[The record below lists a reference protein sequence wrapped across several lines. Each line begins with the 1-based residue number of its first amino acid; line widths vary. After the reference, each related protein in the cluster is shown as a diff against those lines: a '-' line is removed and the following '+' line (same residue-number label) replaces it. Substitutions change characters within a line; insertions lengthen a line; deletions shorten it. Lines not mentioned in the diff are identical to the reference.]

1 LCSKLR
7 GLNPSEVG
15 TEAIDNFTKR
25 KFIMING
32 SSGSIQTTGRYL
44 VLLPE
49 EDVRSGVRALT
60 DSTGVRDIDDSAL
73 SNIGVAVVTLD
84 PNQLQSLNAAVAGPQ
99 PILASEPEQ
108 IMYALGSVVINGDTA
123 NYLQGYR
130 EGITH
135 LIDGLS
141 NGGVTLEQQLTASAF
156 TNGAATWGLQ
166 ATKVVSSPYSGAGI
180 KVAVLDTG
188 LDLTHPD
195 FVGRAITAK
204 SFITGEDAQDLQGH
218 GTHCIGTSCGPLNP
232 PDPSSPMRYGIAYNA
247 EIFAGKVLSNQGS
260 GADGGILAG
269 IDWAITNG
277 CQIISMS
284 LGSRTRPGDTFS
296 PIYEEVAKRA
306 LSRGTLIIAAAG
318 NESSRPGFVSPVG
331 RPANCPSIMAVAA
344 LQAELGVS
352 FYSNGSIN
360 PDGGGVDIAAP
371 GGNAGRVP
379 IPQIS
384 SSYSTNTIPQRRPDG
399 RIDPNPPSRYKAISG
414 TSMATPHVAGIAA
427 LYAEATGKKGL
438 ELWALLMQN
447 ALRLPLPFADVGDGL
462 VQAPV
467 KHT

>member
-1 LCSKLR
+1 MTN
-7 GLNPSEVG
+7 GLSMRP
-15 TEAIDNFTKR
+15 
-25 KFIMING
+25 
-32 SSGSIQTTGRYL
+32 IQTTGRYL

-73 SNIGVAVVTLD
+73 SNIGVAVVALD
-84 PNQLQSLNAAVAGPQ
+84 PNQVQSLNAAVVGSQ
-99 PILASEPEQ
+99 PILAAEPEQ
-108 IMYALGSVVINGDTA
+108 IMYAIAGNEISTDTA
-123 NYLQGYR
+123 NYLQGYK
-130 EGITH
+130 EAITH
-135 LIDGLS
+135 LVDNLS
-141 NGGVTLEQQLTASAF
+141 NGIVIPGQQLATAAF
-156 TNGAATWGLQ
+156 TDGAATWGLQ
-166 ATKVVSSPYSGAGI
+166 ATKVISSRYSGVGV

-195 FVGRAITAK
+195 FAGRSITPK
-204 SFITGEDAQDLQGH
+204 SFITGEDVQDLQGH
-218 GTHCIGTSCGPLNP
+218 GTHCIGTACGALNP
-232 PDPSSPMRYGIAYNA
+232 PDPSSPMRYGIAHKA

-269 IDWAITNG
+269 IDWAIANG

-284 LGSRTRPGDTFS
+284 LGAGTRPGTSFS

-318 NESSRPGFVSPVG
+318 NESNRPSFVNPVG

-344 LQAELGVS
+344 LTSELGVA
-352 FYSNGSIN
+352 FYSCGSIN

-371 GGNAGRVP
+371 GGNAGREPVP
-379 IPQIS
+379 QV
-384 SSYSTNTIPQRRPDG
+384 YSTWTTDSRAVG
-399 RIDPNPPSRYKAISG
+399 GSSRYKAISG

-427 LYAEATGKKGL
+427 LYAEATGKRGL

-447 ALRLPLPFADVGDGL
+447 AQRLPLPSVDVGIGL
-462 VQAPV
+462 AQAPI
-467 KHT
+467 

>member
-1 LCSKLR
+1 MTN
-7 GLNPSEVG
+7 GLSMRP
-15 TEAIDNFTKR
+15 
-25 KFIMING
+25 
-32 SSGSIQTTGRYL
+32 IQITGRYL

-73 SNIGVAVVTLD
+73 SNIGVAVVALD
-84 PNQLQSLNAAVAGPQ
+84 PNQVQSLNAAVVGSQ
-99 PILASEPEQ
+99 PILAAEPEQ
-108 IMYALGSVVINGDTA
+108 IMYAIAGNEISTDTA
-123 NYLQGYR
+123 NYLQGYK
-130 EGITH
+130 EAITH
-135 LIDGLS
+135 LVDDLS
-141 NGGVTLEQQLTASAF
+141 NGRVIPGQQLATAAF
-156 TNGAATWGLQ
+156 TDGATTWGLQ
-166 ATKVVSSPYSGAGI
+166 ATKVISSRYSGVGV

-195 FVGRAITAK
+195 FAGRSITPK
-204 SFITGEDAQDLQGH
+204 SFITGEDVQDLQGH
-218 GTHCIGTSCGPLNP
+218 GTHCIGTACGPLNP
-232 PDPSSPMRYGIAYNA
+232 PDPSSPMRYGIAHKA

-269 IDWAITNG
+269 IDWAIANG

-284 LGSRTRPGDTFS
+284 LGAGTRPGTSFS

-318 NESSRPGFVSPVG
+318 NESNRPSFVNPVG

-344 LQAELGVS
+344 LTSELGVA
-352 FYSNGSIN
+352 FYSCGSIN
-360 PDGGGVDIAAP
+360 PNGGGIDIAAP

-379 IPQIS
+379 VPQV
-384 SSYSTNTIPQRRPDG
+384 YSTWTTDFRAVG
-399 RIDPNPPSRYKAISG
+399 GSSRYKAISG

-427 LYAEATGKKGL
+427 LYAEATGKRGY

-447 ALRLPLPFADVGDGL
+447 AQRLPLPSVDVGIGL
-462 VQAPV
+462 AQAPI
-467 KHT
+467 